1 MCGPTARP
9 RAQVR
14 PSPRRRGRV
23 LVDRARHAP
32 SLSSPRCVPL
42 DNISQETQQTK
53 PARPAHAGCV
63 SEGRHDRCPT
73 AGFQGDAHHG
83 RGSAPQPGSGAPSQA
98 PLPGKASEQPSRK
111 SSHSRPQTGPSEGS
125 ACRAG
130 LGGCLGTWVS
140 GGRPPPPIPE

>member
-1 MCGPTARP
+1 MRSDRTAARP
-9 RAQVR
+9 GTAVATAKGPGSGGQ
-14 PSPRRRGRV
+14 SPPR
-23 LVDRARHAP
+23 
-32 SLSSPRCVPL
+32 SLAFLTPVVPL

-73 AGFQGDAHHG
+73 GGFQGDAHHG

-140 GGRPPPPIPE
+140 GGLPPPPIPE